1 MQNKDITDEYARQ
14 SKTKPARH
22 ATKLSIK
29 VLMKTRD
36 NWYKSAIKTNDKKHW
51 NAYTFFRQEV
61 KREIRL
67 VERTYV
73 KSQIINSKGNKLHMG
88 GN

>member
-1 MQNKDITDEYARQ
+1 MRTLGKAQPNPFVMPQN
-14 SKTKPARH
+14 
-22 ATKLSIK
+22 L

-36 NWYKSAIKTNDKKHW
+36 NWYKSAMKTNDKKHW

-67 VERTYV
+67 VERTYL

-88 GN
+88 G

>member
-1 MQNKDITDEYARQ
+1 MSTLGKAKPNPLVMPQN
-14 SKTKPARH
+14 
-22 ATKLSIK
+22 L

-61 KREIRL
+61 KRENRL

-73 KSQIINSKGNKLHMG
+73 KYQIINSKGNKLHMG
-88 GN
+88 GG